1 MQIIKKNNT
10 KLDSLIDKKVSVYL
24 RINERIEGTL
34 IGFDQFL
41 NLVLENSILLIENKK
56 KILGTILIRGNNVNS
71 IEE

>member
-1 MQIIKKNNT
+1 MQIIKKNNPR
-10 KLDSLIDKKVSVYL
+10 LDSLIDKKVLVHL

-56 KILGTILIRGNNVNS
+56 KILGTILIRGNNVSS

>member
-1 MQIIKKNNT
+1 MLIIKKNNA
-10 KLDSLIDKKVSVYL
+10 KLDSLIDKKVSVHL
-24 RINERIEGTL
+24 RKNERIEGTL

-56 KILGTILIRGNNVNS
+56 KIIGTILVRGNNVSS

>member
-10 KLDSLIDKKVSVYL
+10 KLDSLIYKKVSVHL
-24 RINERIEGTL
+24 RINERVEGTL

-41 NLVLENSILLIENKK
+41 NLVIENSILLIENKK

>member
-1 MQIIKKNNT
+1 MQISKKNNL
-10 KLDSLIDKKVSVYL
+10 KLDFLINKKVSVHL
-24 RINERIEGTL
+24 RINERIDGTL

-56 KILGTILIRGNNVNS
+56 KTLGTILIRGNNVSS